1 MFYGVK
7 YLFKQSELC
16 CVCYELH
23 MFCGGGQKSL
33 STVSILNTGN
43 LFWSLD
49 NNIRDVLD
57 IRSGQ
62 AFSALPQRTTVV
74 HDKHRGHS

>member
-43 LFWSLD
+43 LFWTITSGMYAVDRLSLPSPWA
-49 NNIRDVLD
+49 REQL
-57 IRSGQ
+57 
-62 AFSALPQRTTVV
+62 
-74 HDKHRGHS
+74 